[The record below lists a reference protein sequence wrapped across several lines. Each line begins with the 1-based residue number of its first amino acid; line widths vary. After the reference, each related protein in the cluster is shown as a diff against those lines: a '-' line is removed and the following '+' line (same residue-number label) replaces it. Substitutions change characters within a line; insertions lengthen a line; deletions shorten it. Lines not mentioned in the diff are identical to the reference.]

1 MGDGETE
8 RRLGGRSHGQALSVL
23 ARAERA
29 AMTRLAEDLIGLLG
43 DIEVVTNQTG
53 LAMLP
58 MTDTARGTDFHVG
71 EVLVSEAHIRASGQE
86 GYGMIIGRDLEQA
99 MAMAVV
105 DLAGAASIAPEAI
118 EAFIADE
125 AARQTDEDRETLRRV
140 EATRVAMETF

>member
-1 MGDGETE
+1 MID
-8 RRLGGRSHGQALSVL
+8 AL
-23 ARAERA
+23 
-29 AMTRLAEDLIGLLG
+29 D
-43 DIEVVTNQTG
+43 DIEVVTNRTG

-58 MTDTARGTDFHVG
+58 MTDTARGADFHVG

-105 DLAGAASIAPEAI
+105 DLAGAAGIASDAI
-118 EAFIADE
+118 EGLVTSE
-125 AARQTDEDRETLRRV
+125 AARQADEDRETLRRV